1 MYSEEEELI
10 GSAVNKE
17 DGVKELL
24 ETSEELGNILTEWT
38 GLVESIK
45 LADADTSP
53 EGEEVIEPPSDIVVQ
68 AERVA
73 VENTSDTLV
82 VIEEDIEGELLID
95 STPLYETNGVDDASM
110 DAEPILLAVVK
121 GPLTLAKGLAESSE
135 ERLGSAD
142 EE

>member
-110 DAEPILLAVVK
+110 EPDPTLLALVK

-135 ERLGSAD
+135 ELLGFAD

>member
-1 MYSEEEELI
+1 MGYQCI
-10 GSAVNKE
+10 ARKKN
-17 DGVKELL
+17 LL
-24 ETSEELGNILTEWT
+24 DTSEELGNILTEWT

-53 EGEEVIEPPSDIVVQ
+53 EGEEVIELPSDIVVQ

-135 ERLGSAD
+135 EPLGSAD

>member
-1 MYSEEEELI
+1 VYSEEEELI
-10 GSAVNKE
+10 VSAVNKE

-53 EGEEVIEPPSDIVVQ
+53 EGEEVIEPPSDTVVQ

-135 ERLGSAD
+135 EPLGSAD

>member
-135 ERLGSAD
+135 EPLGSAD

>member
-53 EGEEVIEPPSDIVVQ
+53 EGEEVIELPSDIVVQ

-135 ERLGSAD
+135 EPLGSAD

>member
-10 GSAVNKE
+10 VSAVNKE

-53 EGEEVIEPPSDIVVQ
+53 EGEEVIEPPSDTVVQ

-135 ERLGSAD
+135 EPLGSAD